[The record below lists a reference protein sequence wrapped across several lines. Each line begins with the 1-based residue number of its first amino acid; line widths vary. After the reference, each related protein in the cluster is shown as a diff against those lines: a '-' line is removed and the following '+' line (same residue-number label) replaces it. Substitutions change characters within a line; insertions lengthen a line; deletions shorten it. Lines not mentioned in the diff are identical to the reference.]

1 VPTPNEL
8 YRPFRVGADATAA
21 NPDLDLERS
30 RGAEIGLDWRPL
42 STARLSVTGY
52 ANEIRGAIANITL
65 GRGPGTFPQ
74 VGFVAAG
81 GAFRQR
87 GNLDAVRVWGIE
99 ADAGVE
105 FGNWLAQGSIA
116 WADPRVRASGAAA
129 GLDGL
134 RPAATPQFGASATL
148 GWAIP
153 RLAAAVTL
161 RHSGAQFDDDQNL
174 RRLPPATTLD
184 AVVRAPLGLGLTI
197 EARAENLTDTQ
208 IVSGLSADGQIDRAQ
223 PRTFWLGLRWAR

>member
-30 RGAEIGLDWRPL
+30 RGAEAGLDWRPL
-42 STARLSVTGY
+42 PTARLSVTAY

-87 GNLDAVRVWGIE
+87 GNLDAVRVLGIE
-99 ADAGVE
+99 ADAGLEV
-105 FGNWLAQGSIA
+105 GNWQAQASLA
-116 WADPRVRASGAAA
+116 WADPRVRASGTAA

-148 GWAIP
+148 GWTIP
-153 RLAAAVTL
+153 RVAAAVTL

-184 AVVRAPLGLGLTI
+184 AVLRVPLGLGLTI

-208 IVSGLSADGQIDRAQ
+208 VVSGISADGQIDRAQ
-223 PRTFWLGLRWAR
+223 PRTFWLGLRWAG